1 MNSNSDQFLNPNRL
15 LGSSPDQWR
24 IAGPLYESVCDLPII
39 SPHGHTD
46 PAWFAENQPFDN
58 ASELFLTPDH
68 YVLRMLCSQG
78 ISYDALGVPRLDGS
92 AVADPRSAWR
102 LFAENYHLFIG
113 TPSRLWIDHSLNW
126 AFDLNEPLSAANAD
140 TVFDQINERLGD
152 EDLRPRAVLDR
163 ANVEYIATTEFALD
177 PLNHHAKLAQ
187 DGLNQRIT
195 TTYRPDDVTDPEHPH
210 FHANMEKLAELTDQD
225 VMDWQGMIEAH
236 RIRRQHFRQHGASAT
251 DHGVPSAATA
261 DLPLDEKQ
269 ALLSRVMHHPA
280 SPRDAELFR
289 AQMLTEMAGLSCEDG
304 MVMQIHAGV
313 RRNTDLD
320 LIRRSGA
327 NLGADIPT
335 VIDAVGGLQP
345 LLNRHGHNPDFNL
358 LIFCLDE
365 AVYAREL
372 APLAGYWPCLRLG
385 PPWWFHDSPRGI
397 ARYLDGMVETAGF
410 FNLAGFNDDTRAL
423 LSIPARHDVW
433 RRCVSAFLADMI
445 GSGLLGQTDAEQI
458 AHWLCYGAA
467 KQAYRLG

>member
-1 MNSNSDQFLNPNRL
+1 MNSKSDQFLNPNRL

-177 PLNHHAKLAQ
+177 PPQPSRKTGARRLEPAHHNHL
-187 DGLNQRIT
+187 
-195 TTYRPDDVTDPEHPH
+195 
-210 FHANMEKLAELTDQD
+210 
-225 VMDWQGMIEAH
+225 
-236 RIRRQHFRQHGASAT
+236 SA
-251 DHGVPSAATA
+251 
-261 DLPLDEKQ
+261 
-269 ALLSRVMHHPA
+269 R
-280 SPRDAELFR
+280 
-289 AQMLTEMAGLSCEDG
+289 
-304 MVMQIHAGV
+304 
-313 RRNTDLD
+313 
-320 LIRRSGA
+320 
-327 NLGADIPT
+327 
-335 VIDAVGGLQP
+335 
-345 LLNRHGHNPDFNL
+345 
-358 LIFCLDE
+358 
-365 AVYAREL
+365 
-372 APLAGYWPCLRLG
+372 
-385 PPWWFHDSPRGI
+385 
-397 ARYLDGMVETAGF
+397 
-410 FNLAGFNDDTRAL
+410 
-423 LSIPARHDVW
+423 
-433 RRCVSAFLADMI
+433 
-445 GSGLLGQTDAEQI
+445 
-458 AHWLCYGAA
+458 
-467 KQAYRLG
+467 